1 MQFADILVC
10 IDGSLTGR
18 KRMDYALVLAARSG
32 ARLTGYYLPGEGAAT
47 DLRHTAQAE
56 TTEAAAVEF
65 DRQLTAN
72 SIEGTWVLGDRS
84 RGVEDVVN
92 HARCSDLVVLGL
104 GPPDD
109 PGADPQG
116 LDVETIVVD
125 CGRPVLGL
133 PIVSLPETVGKRIL
147 LAWDGRRACTRALH
161 DALPFLR
168 EAEAVKVVS
177 VDADPFFIAS
187 ATNAVAHLKRV
198 GVTAEVDTAL
208 DLQLPIG
215 EEILSR
221 IEREEIDL
229 LVAGA
234 FGHSRIWEHLFGGT
248 SRTLL
253 HQMMVPVLVSH

>member
-18 KRMDYALVLAARSG
+18 KRTDLALALAARSR
-32 ARLTGYYLPGEGAAT
+32 ARLTGLYLPGKGNAVG
-47 DLRHTAQAE
+47 LRDNGQAE
-56 TTEAAAVEF
+56 TNEAAAVEF

-92 HARCSDLVVLGL
+92 HARCSDLVIIGL

-116 LDVETIVVD
+116 LDVERIVVD

-133 PIVSLPETVGKRIL
+133 PIVSLPETIGKRIL

-168 EAEAVKVVS
+168 EAAAVKVVS

-187 ATNAVAHLKRV
+187 ATNAVAHLKRL

-234 FGHSRIWEHLFGGT
+234 FGHSRIWEHLVGGT

>member
-18 KRMDYALVLAARSG
+18 KRADYALALAARSG
-32 ARLTGYYLPGEGAAT
+32 ARLTGYYLPSEGNAVGLHDT
-47 DLRHTAQAE
+47 ERAE
-56 TTEAAAVEF
+56 INEAAAVEF
-65 DRQLTAN
+65 DREIAAN
-72 SIEGTWVLGDRS
+72 SIEGTWVVGDRS
-84 RGVEDVVN
+84 RGVEDVIN
-92 HARCSDLVVLGL
+92 YARCSDLVVIGL

-109 PGADPQG
+109 PGSDPQR
-116 LDVETIVVD
+116 LDVERIVIE
-125 CGRPVLGL
+125 CGRPVLGM
-133 PIVSLPETVGKRIL
+133 PIIGLPETIGKRIL

-161 DALPFLR
+161 DALPFLK
-168 EAEAVKVVS
+168 EAETVRIVS
-177 VDADPFFIAS
+177 VDADPFFVAS
-187 ATNAVAHLKRV
+187 ATNAAAHLERL